1 MIKRKYLKE
10 HNELIES
17 LKDHSRTTFVIEIK
31 LISTSKLKDHLIYEC
46 RYLDNGIL
54 KEVPI
59 VALDMTQ
66 ALAKLDPYVDSG
78 IPEQTLGIMLGNER
92 FNSIGKL

>member
-17 LKDHSRTTFVIEIK
+17 
-31 LISTSKLKDHLIYEC
+31 LKDHLIYEC

>member
-31 LISTSKLKDHLIYEC
+31 LIGTSKFMNVD
-46 RYLDNGIL
+46 IL
-54 KEVPI
+54 TME
-59 VALDMTQ
+59 
-66 ALAKLDPYVDSG
+66 Y
-78 IPEQTLGIMLGNER
+78 
-92 FNSIGKL
+92 